1 MGLLINTQ
9 IGTDR
14 GITDE
19 GYIRIESFEMD
30 RRKGDMIVR
39 TKLFLS
45 ETAALD
51 SATPKYDELGAGM
64 NEGDFARNINIPE
77 YFRFPMTSSAIFT
90 RSLDIDVEASESYEE
105 EVPTLDGSGSEV
117 ITKWRYFMTMSAD
130 IQEYS
135 ASVVDFSPITGSTVY
150 EFAYPLIKYHLE
162 QQFGEGSIVDQY

>member
-14 GITDE
+14 GITDS
-19 GYIRIESFEMD
+19 GYIRIESFDMD
-30 RRKGDMIVR
+30 RRKGDMVVR

-45 ETAALD
+45 PEDATE
-51 SATPKYDELGAGM
+51 SATPKYDALGAGM
-64 NEGDFARNINIPE
+64 NEGDFARNVNIPE
-77 YFRFPMTSSAIFT
+77 YFKFPMTSSAIFT

-105 EVPTLDGSGSEV
+105 EVPSLDGSGSEV
-117 ITKWRYFMTMSAD
+117 ITKWRHFMTMSAD

-135 ASVVDFSPITGSTVY
+135 ASVVDFSPITGSSVY

-162 QQFGEGSIVDQY
+162 QQFGEGNIVDQY

>member
-19 GYIRIESFEMD
+19 GYIRIESFDMD

-45 ETAALD
+45 PADAAEV
-51 SATPKYDELGAGM
+51 SNPKYDELGAGM

-90 RSLDIDVEASESYEE
+90 RSLDIEVEASESYEE
-105 EVPTLDGSGSEV
+105 LVPSLDGSGSEM
-117 ITKWRYFMTMSAD
+117 ITKWRHFMTMSAD

-135 ASVVDFSPITGSTVY
+135 ASVVDFSPITGSSVY
-150 EFAYPLIKYHLE
+150 NFAYPLIKYHLE
-162 QQFGEGSIVDQY
+162 QHFGEGNIVDQY